1 MSDEVYKPKRNVNMI
16 CFDQTYVGSFGEEAM
31 MKYNNAVVRMQEEVC
46 ATPGVRVSHIASNEK
61 AALYAV
67 AWRMPGCNGKSD
79 AVYYRYREKEWT
91 MVTSRYR
98 FSRELVRSYL
108 GSVYGMQT
116 VSETDVVRELVLFG
130 LLHEYSTS
138 RYDKYIVHCVAGGLV
153 LARIGTDSYANFL
166 DFFPYEELDQEKVK
180 GFYGD
185 VLRYYASGEYRT
197 GGRNMGMLKD
207 RVPKELVMELAGLR
221 PVIGGNGEITD
232 YKRIKD

>member
-1 MSDEVYKPKRNVNMI
+1 MSDEVYKPKKNVNMI

-31 MKYNNAVVRMQEEVC
+31 MKYNNAAVRMQEEVY
-46 ATPGVRVSHIASNEK
+46 AAPGIRVSHIASNGK

-67 AWRMPGCNGKSD
+67 AWRKPGGNCKSD
-79 AVYYRYREKEWT
+79 AVYYRYKEKDWT
-91 MVTSRYR
+91 MVTMRQR

-108 GSVYGMQT
+108 GSVYGMQA

-130 LLHEYSTS
+130 MLHEYSTS

-153 LARIGTDSYANFL
+153 LARIGTDSYAHFL

-185 VLRYYASGEYRT
+185 MLRYYASGEYMT

-221 PVIGGNGEITD
+221 PVTDKYGAITGFE
-232 YKRIKD
+232 RIKD